1 MGSNPS
7 QQKPKWL
14 QSIKAPLIFSL
25 VAGVIAGVVA
35 SIAATGGGDNP
46 LRVDI
51 GLIAFGVAFI
61 ACLVVISVLAMAGKE
76 NPRELSEGS
85 GVNRSSAKPDPKKP
99 GQK

>member
-7 QQKPKWL
+7 QPKPTWQ
-14 QSIKAPLIFSL
+14 QSIKSPLIFSL
-25 VAGVIAGVVA
+25 VAGIIAAVVA

-51 GLIAFGVAFI
+51 GLIAFGVAFV
-61 ACLVVISVLAMAGKE
+61 ASLVVISVLAMAGKE

-85 GVNRSSAKPDPKKP
+85 GVNRASDQPTKKQP

>member
-7 QQKPKWL
+7 QPKPTWQ
-14 QSIKAPLIFSL
+14 QSIKSPLIFSL
-25 VAGVIAGVVA
+25 VAGIVAAVVA

-51 GLIAFGVAFI
+51 GLIAFGVAFV
-61 ACLVVISVLAMAGKE
+61 ASLLVISVLAMAGKE
-76 NPRELSEGS
+76 NPSALSEGS
-85 GVNRSSAKPDPKKP
+85 GVNRSSDRPTKKQP

>member
-7 QQKPKWL
+7 QPKPTWQ

-25 VAGVIAGVVA
+25 VAGIVAAVVA
-35 SIAATGGGDNP
+35 SISATGGGDNP

-51 GLIAFGVAFI
+51 GLIAFGVAFV
-61 ACLVVISVLAMAGKE
+61 ASLVVISVLAMASKD
-76 NPRELSEGS
+76 NPKELSEGS
-85 GVNRSSAKPDPKKP
+85 GVNRASDQPTHQKP

>member
-1 MGSNPS
+1 MGSIPS
-7 QQKPKWL
+7 QQKRSWQ

-46 LRVDI
+46 LRLDI
-51 GLIAFGVAFI
+51 GFIAFGVAFI
-61 ACLVVISVLAMAGKE
+61 ASLLVISVLSMAGKE
-76 NPRELSEGS
+76 NPHELSEGS
-85 GVNRSSAKPDPKKP
+85 GVNRASDKPASKKP

>member
-7 QQKPKWL
+7 QQKRSWQ

-25 VAGVIAGVVA
+25 VAGLVAGVVA
-35 SIAATGGGDNP
+35 SISATGGGDNP
-46 LRVDI
+46 LRIDI

-61 ACLVVISVLAMAGKE
+61 ASLLVISVLTMAGKE
-76 NPRELSEGS
+76 NPPALSEGS
-85 GVNRSSAKPDPKKP
+85 GVNRSSDKPTDKKP

>member
-7 QQKPKWL
+7 QQKRSW
-14 QSIKAPLIFSL
+14 QQNIKAPLIFSL
-25 VAGVIAGVVA
+25 VAGIIAGVVA

-46 LRVDI
+46 LRIDI

-61 ACLVVISVLAMAGKE
+61 ASLLVISVLTMAGKE
-76 NPRELSEGS
+76 NPEELRKGS
-85 GVNRSSAKPDPKKP
+85 GVNLSSDKPTKKP